1 MSDIEI
7 KKHTD
12 NLNNHIN
19 ALKTSKET
27 NELLLINNNIKMENQ
42 FLDSL
47 IQVKSSKFE
56 ENSVSNNNID
66 MSQEQNNN
74 IVFIKE
80 HENKLLNK
88 NKIIKSKN
96 HKSIVSN
103 NVQIKKKI

>member
-1 MSDIEI
+1 
-7 KKHTD
+7 
-12 NLNNHIN
+12 
-19 ALKTSKET
+19 
-27 NELLLINNNIKMENQ
+27 
-42 FLDSL
+42 
-47 IQVKSSKFE
+47 
-56 ENSVSNNNID
+56 

-103 NVQIKKKI
+103 NVQIKKKFKKRKKKSTKKYK